1 MNREQ
6 RSKAARVVRMRAFFE
21 LSMLFLIAIGAIS
34 LTVAPSIYPHLP

>member
-6 RSKAARVVRMRAFFE
+6 RTKTARLVRMPAFFE
-21 LSMLFLIAIGAIS
+21 LSMLFLITIGAIS